1 VSTREL
7 LATLA
12 ARGVTLSVHGDALRV
27 RAPQGALDAELQA
40 ELARH
45 KPELIRM
52 LGAAGGAAPAS
63 ATPVR
68 RDGPLPLS
76 SSQQRLWFLDRLRP
90 DSRAYALA
98 VAFELEGT
106 LDAAALRASLDG
118 LVARHEILRTTFGD
132 TEGVPWQRIGAPA
145 PADFTLEDLAGLPAG
160 ERLPAARRRAAEWGE
175 RPFDLGSG
183 PLFRAGL
190 LRLAPDRWVLV
201 LALHHIVYDGWS
213 LGVLYDELAALYA
226 AQVQGRA
233 AELPPPA
240 VQFADFAAW
249 ERGALQG
256 PALAALLEHWRA
268 RLRGLAPLEL
278 SADRPRPARQG
289 LNGRTLELPLP
300 AALVE
305 GLSALGR
312 RQGATLYMTL
322 LAGFTALLQRDTG
335 ERRLAVGAPV
345 ANRERTEHERL
356 VGPCLNLLVLATDL
370 SGAPTF
376 LELLERVRA
385 TTVDALAHQALPF
398 EKLVEALAP
407 ERDRSRHPL
416 VQVAFAL
423 HGAERAPALE
433 GLAVRPLDL
442 PRATTV
448 FDLAVDVFEQAGGLR
463 AVLTYDS
470 DLFDAGTVRTLGAA
484 WRTLLEQALAD
495 PGRAVG
501 ELPLL
506 TADERRQWLA
516 GLDATAT
523 AYPEVGVQVLV
534 ERQAQRTPQAVAV
547 ECAGRRLGYA
557 ELDARAN
564 RIAQVLRERG
574 VRRGVLVGVCLD
586 RDADLLAALLAIMK
600 AGGAYVPLDPGF
612 PPERL
617 AFMLADCRAPV
628 LLTRV
633 GLLETLETL
642 PPAVVRLD
650 ADAARIDAAR
660 AVAPP
665 DGAGP
670 DDLAYVIY
678 TSGSTGRPKGVCV
691 AHRSVV
697 NLLTS
702 MAREPG
708 LGAADVLTAVTTI
721 SFDIAGLELFLPLSV
736 GARVVLAPREVAG
749 DGRRLARLL
758 ADSGTT
764 IMQAT
769 PATWLLLL
777 QSGWSDPSVR
787 RLCGGEALPRPLAQ
801 RLLEGGAELWNVY
814 GPTETT
820 IWSAVARV
828 EPGPGPVPIGRP
840 IANTRMLVLDAQRQ
854 ALPAGVPGELYIG
867 GDGVARGY
875 LGRDELT
882 AERFVPDPFRPAGA
896 ARLYRTGDRVRQR
909 ADGALE
915 FLGRLDGQV
924 KLRGF
929 RIELGEIEAVLG
941 EQPQVAEAAVLLRED
956 RAGDPRLVAYVTAR
970 DPVAGV
976 ALDALRAGLL
986 ARLPEYMVP
995 AVFVV
1000 LDELPRTPNRK
1011 VDRRALPAPDGARR
1025 SSAALIPPR
1034 TALEREV
1041 AAIWAGLLGLD
1052 AVGLRDDFFAL
1063 GGHSL
1068 LATQLVS
1075 RLRDR
1080 LGVEVPLARVFETP
1094 TLEGLCPW
1102 IEAERAGPP
1111 RAALPAP
1118 VPVPRGDDLPLS
1130 FAQQRLWFLDQM
1142 GAGAAYA
1149 VPLALQWSGRL
1160 DRDALR
1166 HALSALVERHESLR
1180 TRFPVVEGRPRQVI
1194 APPFE
1199 LRLDVSDLTP
1209 LDAPARERERARL
1222 AAEEAERPFD
1232 LAAGPLIRA
1241 RLAVLGPAEHV
1252 LLLTLHH
1259 VICDGWSLGVLFREL
1274 AELYRA
1280 ACEGRAPELPAL
1292 AVQYADFAVWQRQA
1306 LAGDAL
1312 AAQLLYW
1319 KRRLGSDLT
1328 TLELAA
1334 DRRRPAAQS
1343 FAGACWRFRLG
1354 DELTGALESLAR
1366 AEGVT
1371 LAMLLLGAFGALL
1384 ARDSGQEDV
1393 AVGSPIA
1400 NRTRSELEPLIGFFA
1415 NSLVLRL
1422 DLSGDPA
1429 FRELVRRVQRI
1440 SLDAYAHQDLP
1451 FERLVDEL
1459 QPERSLGH
1467 NPLFQ
1472 VVFAMQDAV
1481 PAPAALPDVTLAP
1494 LAPVVTRTRTD
1505 LELHLRPVDG
1515 GLEGLLVYATDLFD
1529 ESTVA
1534 RLARRYASILA
1545 GAVADPACRLSR
1557 LPVLEDD
1564 ERRRILRTW
1573 NETAMPFAADA
1584 CLHELI
1590 EQRAAEAPGSTALV
1604 HGSETL
1610 SYGEL
1615 DERANRVAHALRA
1628 MGVGHD
1634 RLVGLCLERGT
1645 AMIVGLLG
1653 ILKAGGAWLP
1663 LDPGYPRER
1672 LAFML
1677 ADSGAAVLVTT
1688 AALAQRLPAH
1698 GAALLC
1704 LDRDAERIAA
1714 APASN
1719 PGRVAT
1725 PSSLAYAIYTSG
1737 STGTP
1742 KCALLEHR
1750 GLCSLSEAQRRLFG
1764 VGPHS
1769 RVLQFSSLS
1778 FDAATFEIVMALP
1791 KGATLVLGDRHAL
1804 LPGPDLLAVLQEQ
1817 RISIVT
1823 LTPTALAALPAAAL
1837 PDLATI
1843 TVAGEACPPELVAR
1857 WAPGRRLF
1865 NLYGPTETTIWAT
1878 AAELKAGEPVH
1889 IGRPVGNVE
1898 LYLLDAQG
1906 EPVPVGVPGEIHI
1919 GGVGLARGYHG
1930 RPELTAERFIAHPF
1944 RPGEDARLYRTG
1956 DRGRFRP
1963 DGSVEFLG
1971 RLDSQVKLRGHRIEL
1986 GEIEAA
1992 LAGHPAVRESLA
2004 VLREDAPGARRIVAY
2019 VVDDP
2024 GVEVGG
2030 DAEQE
2035 SSLAAAHVAHW
2046 QSLYD
2051 ETYAGTVAG
2060 AGAADPTFDVSG
2072 WNSSYTGQPI
2082 EPAQM
2087 REWVER
2093 TVEQVAA
2100 LAPRRLL
2107 EIGCGSGLLLFRLA
2121 PRCES
2126 YVGTD
2131 FSAAAIEAVGGKL
2144 RLLGDAAGRVRL
2156 LQRTAHD
2163 LHGLP
2168 EGGFDTVLLNSVVQY
2183 FPGADYLLAVVEQAL
2198 RLVGETGRIVIGDV
2212 RSLPLLPAFH
2222 ASVQLHRAADD
2233 APLDALR
2240 RQAHALANLDQELVV
2255 HPGLVPGAG
2264 RPAAAHRGRR
2274 GAAQARALR
2283 QRAEPLPLRR
2293 RAARR
2298 RRAGRRAGELA
2309 RLAGRGPE
2317 RRAAARAAR
2326 AAAPRAARSRR
2337 DPRRARGG
2345 RRRGLRAAR
2354 ALGRVGRRA
2363 HRGRAAARGGRA
2375 RGGRGGG
2382 ASAGARAAGG
2392 RAGLRVPR
2400 EPAGRPRRRQLRSRP
2415 APRGRDDPAA
2425 GLPARGAR
2433 LRLVGRLHQR
2443 SAARPAAA
2451 RARPRA
2457 AQPSR
2462 RAAARADAAG
2472 GHRRA
2477 RGLPG
2482 HGQRQARPARAARAR
2497 RAAPR
2502 AGQRLRGAAV
2512 GRRDDAGPH
2521 LGRGARAAAR
2531 RRARQLLRARRR
2543 LDPEHPGRRGRAEGG
2558 PRHPGPRRVR
2568 APDGRAAGARRHAR
2582 AGLRRRAGRADRARP
2597 ADPDPALVPRAGAG
2611 RRPPLQPGPAPAGA
2625 RARRGRAAAAGAD
2638 GAARAPRCAA
2648 PAPRTAGGRL
2658 EPVAGARRAGARAAR
2673 RRPRGALAAGARAA
2687 HARGGRAGSGRAR
2700 SARGTHAGRRAVR
2713 ARDAGEPEPAARR
2726 APPRGRRRLVADP
2739 RRGSR
2744 GRAGCRSPRRAGRA
2758 PAQDQLLPRL
2768 GHAPRRAR
2776 PLARGGARYPRL
2788 ARASL
2793 APGRRPAAGAYGRR
2807 GRGRGRR
2814 RRRPARAAAP
2824 RARRADHARAA
2835 ARADGEGRARG
2846 RAARRRAGAGA
2857 VRLDRIGARG
2867 PRSRGPWARLL
2878 LQPRP
2883 LADPGLVHDAVP
2895 GAARRRP
2902 RRRARRRAGLDPR
2915 AAAPRPSP
2923 GPGVWSGALPVRRRA
2938 AAGPAG
2944 RAPRA
2949 ARGLELPGPPR
2960 RRRRRRALRAV
2971 RPAGGPDA
2979 QRAPAAGARAGDQR
2993 RGARG
2998 PAAARARLRRR
3009 PLRRRDDPPSGR
3021 RSRARAARAG
3031 GRPRAGGRAPVGGR
3045 RGRLRL
3051 DAGRPR

>member
-1 VSTREL
+1 MPQRVAIE
-7 LATLA
+7 A
-12 ARGVTLSVHGDALRV
+12 AR
-27 RAPQGALDAELQA
+27 P
-40 ELARH
+40 
-45 KPELIRM
+45 
-52 LGAAGGAAPAS
+52 
-63 ATPVR
+63 
-68 RDGPLPLS
+68 
-76 SSQQRLWFLDRLRP
+76 
-90 DSRAYALA
+90 
-98 VAFELEGT
+98 
-106 LDAAALRASLDG
+106 
-118 LVARHEILRTTFGD
+118 
-132 TEGVPWQRIGAPA
+132 
-145 PADFTLEDLAGLPAG
+145 
-160 ERLPAARRRAAEWGE
+160 
-175 RPFDLGSG
+175 
-183 PLFRAGL
+183 
-190 LRLAPDRWVLV
+190 
-201 LALHHIVYDGWS
+201 
-213 LGVLYDELAALYA
+213 
-226 AQVQGRA
+226 
-233 AELPPPA
+233 
-240 VQFADFAAW
+240 
-249 ERGALQG
+249 
-256 PALAALLEHWRA
+256 
-268 RLRGLAPLEL
+268 
-278 SADRPRPARQG
+278 
-289 LNGRTLELPLP
+289 
-300 AALVE
+300 
-305 GLSALGR
+305 
-312 RQGATLYMTL
+312 
-322 LAGFTALLQRDTG
+322 LQR
-335 ERRLAVGAPV
+335 
-345 ANRERTEHERL
+345 
-356 VGPCLNLLVLATDL
+356 
-370 SGAPTF
+370 
-376 LELLERVRA
+376 
-385 TTVDALAHQALPF
+385 
-398 EKLVEALAP
+398 
-407 ERDRSRHPL
+407 
-416 VQVAFAL
+416 
-423 HGAERAPALE
+423 
-433 GLAVRPLDL
+433 
-442 PRATTV
+442 
-448 FDLAVDVFEQAGGLR
+448 
-463 AVLTYDS
+463 
-470 DLFDAGTVRTLGAA
+470 
-484 WRTLLEQALAD
+484 
-495 PGRAVG
+495 
-501 ELPLL
+501 
-506 TADERRQWLA
+506 
-516 GLDATAT
+516 
-523 AYPEVGVQVLV
+523 
-534 ERQAQRTPQAVAV
+534 
-547 ECAGRRLGYA
+547 
-557 ELDARAN
+557 
-564 RIAQVLRERG
+564 
-574 VRRGVLVGVCLD
+574 
-586 RDADLLAALLAIMK
+586 
-600 AGGAYVPLDPGF
+600 
-612 PPERL
+612 
-617 AFMLADCRAPV
+617 
-628 LLTRV
+628 
-633 GLLETLETL
+633 
-642 PPAVVRLD
+642 
-650 ADAARIDAAR
+650 
-660 AVAPP
+660 
-665 DGAGP
+665 
-670 DDLAYVIY
+670 
-678 TSGSTGRPKGVCV
+678 
-691 AHRSVV
+691 
-697 NLLTS
+697 
-702 MAREPG
+702 
-708 LGAADVLTAVTTI
+708 
-721 SFDIAGLELFLPLSV
+721 
-736 GARVVLAPREVAG
+736 
-749 DGRRLARLL
+749 
-758 ADSGTT
+758 
-764 IMQAT
+764 
-769 PATWLLLL
+769 
-777 QSGWSDPSVR
+777 
-787 RLCGGEALPRPLAQ
+787 
-801 RLLEGGAELWNVY
+801 
-814 GPTETT
+814 
-820 IWSAVARV
+820 
-828 EPGPGPVPIGRP
+828 
-840 IANTRMLVLDAQRQ
+840 
-854 ALPAGVPGELYIG
+854 
-867 GDGVARGY
+867 
-875 LGRDELT
+875 
-882 AERFVPDPFRPAGA
+882 
-896 ARLYRTGDRVRQR
+896 
-909 ADGALE
+909 
-915 FLGRLDGQV
+915 
-924 KLRGF
+924 
-929 RIELGEIEAVLG
+929 
-941 EQPQVAEAAVLLRED
+941 
-956 RAGDPRLVAYVTAR
+956 
-970 DPVAGV
+970 
-976 ALDALRAGLL
+976 
-986 ARLPEYMVP
+986 
-995 AVFVV
+995 
-1000 LDELPRTPNRK
+1000 
-1011 VDRRALPAPDGARR
+1011 
-1025 SSAALIPPR
+1025 
-1034 TALEREV
+1034 
-1041 AAIWAGLLGLD
+1041 
-1052 AVGLRDDFFAL
+1052 
-1063 GGHSL
+1063 
-1068 LATQLVS
+1068 
-1075 RLRDR
+1075 
-1080 LGVEVPLARVFETP
+1080 
-1094 TLEGLCPW
+1094 
-1102 IEAERAGPP
+1102 
-1111 RAALPAP
+1111 
-1118 VPVPRGDDLPLS
+1118 
-1130 FAQQRLWFLDQM
+1130 
-1142 GAGAAYA
+1142 
-1149 VPLALQWSGRL
+1149 
-1160 DRDALR
+1160 
-1166 HALSALVERHESLR
+1166 ERHESLR

-1292 AVQYADFAVWQRQA
+1292 AVQYADFALWQRQA

-1628 MGVGHD
+1628 MGVGPD

-1688 AALAQRLPAH
+1688 TALAQRLPAH

-1764 VGPHS
+1764 VGQHS

-1906 EPVPVGVPGEIHI
+1906 EPVPVGVSGEIHI

-1944 RPGEDARLYRTG
+1944 RQGEGARLYRTG

-1992 LAGHPAVRESLA
+1992 LRGHPAVRESLA

-2035 SSLAAAHVAHW
+2035 PSLAAAHVAHW

-2060 AGAADPTFDVSG
+2060 AGAGDPTFDVSG
-2072 WNSSYTGQPI
+2072 WNSSYTGQPL

-2240 RQAHALANLDQELVV
+2240 RQAHALANLDQELVA
-2255 HPGLVPGAG
+2255 HPALF
-2264 RPAAAHRGRR
+2264 
-2274 GAAQARALR
+2274 QA
-2283 QRAEPLPLRR
+2283 
-2293 RAARR
+2293 
-2298 RRAGRRAGELA
+2298 
-2309 RLAGRGPE
+2309 LAGRLPRIAGVEVRPKPGRYDNE
-2317 RRAAARAAR
+2317 LSRFRYDVVLHVG
-2326 AAAPRAARSRR
+2326 AAPAAETGSW
-2337 DPRRARGG
+2337 
-2345 RRRGLRAAR
+2345 
-2354 ALGRVGRRA
+2354 
-2363 HRGRAAARGGRA
+2363 
-2375 RGGRGGG
+2375 
-2382 ASAGARAAGG
+2382 
-2392 RAGLRVPR
+2392 
-2400 EPAGRPRRRQLRSRP
+2400 
-2415 APRGRDDPAA
+2415 
-2425 GLPARGAR
+2425 
-2433 LRLVGRLHQR
+2433 
-2443 SAARPAAA
+2443 
-2451 RARPRA
+2451 
-2457 AQPSR
+2457 
-2462 RAAARADAAG
+2462 
-2472 GHRRA
+2472 
-2477 RGLPG
+2477 
-2482 HGQRQARPARAARAR
+2482 
-2497 RAAPR
+2497 
-2502 AGQRLRGAAV
+2502 
-2512 GRRDDAGPH
+2512 
-2521 LGRGARAAAR
+2521 
-2531 RRARQLLRARRR
+2531 
-2543 LDPEHPGRRGRAEGG
+2543 LDWRAEGLS
-2558 PRHPGPRRVR
+2558 V
-2568 APDGRAAGARRHAR
+2568 
-2582 AGLRRRAGRADRARP
+2582 
-2597 ADPDPALVPRAGAG
+2597 
-2611 RRPPLQPGPAPAGA
+2611 
-2625 RARRGRAAAAGAD
+2625 
-2638 GAARAPRCAA
+2638 
-2648 PAPRTAGGRL
+2648 
-2658 EPVAGARRAGARAAR
+2658 E
-2673 RRPRGALAAGARAA
+2673 
-2687 HARGGRAGSGRAR
+2687 
-2700 SARGTHAGRRAVR
+2700 
-2713 ARDAGEPEPAARR
+2713 
-2726 APPRGRRRLVADP
+2726 
-2739 RRGSR
+2739 
-2744 GRAGCRSPRRAGRA
+2744 
-2758 PAQDQLLPRL
+2758 
-2768 GHAPRRAR
+2768 
-2776 PLARGGARYPRL
+2776 
-2788 ARASL
+2788 
-2793 APGRRPAAGAYGRR
+2793 
-2807 GRGRGRR
+2807 
-2814 RRRPARAAAP
+2814 
-2824 RARRADHARAA
+2824 
-2835 ARADGEGRARG
+2835 
-2846 RAARRRAGAGA
+2846 
-2857 VRLDRIGARG
+2857 
-2867 PRSRGPWARLL
+2867 RLL
-2878 LQPRP
+2878 
-2883 LADPGLVHDAVP
+2883 
-2895 GAARRRP
+2895 
-2902 RRRARRRAGLDPR
+2902 
-2915 AAAPRPSP
+2915 
-2923 GPGVWSGALPVRRRA
+2923 
-2938 AAGPAG
+2938 
-2944 RAPRA
+2944 
-2949 ARGLELPGPPR
+2949 E
-2960 RRRRRRALRAV
+2960 
-2971 RPAGGPDA
+2971 
-2979 QRAPAAGARAGDQR
+2979 
-2993 RGARG
+2993 
-2998 PAAARARLRRR
+2998 
-3009 PLRRRDDPPSGR
+3009 
-3021 RSRARAARAG
+3021 
-3031 GRPRAGGRAPVGGR
+3031 
-3045 RGRLRL
+3045 
-3051 DAGRPR
+3051 